1 MKRPNKSEEMAS
13 LRAMALSDLQ
23 ATGDS
28 ELLKELVADGEDLS
42 AIAARVRAKLDHAA
56 SIVLRNQATKTR
68 SIMLRTSNP
77 ATTSFIRPTIDR
89 LKSLVQEALQGRT
102 DLAVAFR
109 DGKKQSD
116 SDWESL
122 YDDLVALGVINDD
135 TSSNAH

>member
-1 MKRPNKSEEMAS
+1 MKQPNRSEEMTS

-23 ATGDS
+23 ATSDS
-28 ELLKELVADGEDLS
+28 ELLKELIAEGEDLS
-42 AIAARVRAKLDHAA
+42 AIAARVRAKLDEAA
-56 SIVLRNQATKTR
+56 SAVLRQQAARTR
-68 SIMLRTSNP
+68 SVTLRISIPVPTSL
-77 ATTSFIRPTIDR
+77 IRPAIDR

-122 YDDLVALGVINDD
+122 YDDLVALGVIKDD
-135 TSSNAH
+135 SSNNAH

>member
-1 MKRPNKSEEMAS
+1 MKQPNRSGEMSS

-23 ATGDS
+23 ATSDS
-28 ELLKELVADGEDLS
+28 ELLKELMAEGEDLS
-42 AIAARVRAKLDHAA
+42 AIAARVRTKLDEAA
-56 SIVLRNQATKTR
+56 STVLRKQAAKTR
-68 SIMLRTSNP
+68 SITVRTSITVP
-77 ATTSFIRPTIDR
+77 TSLIRPAIDR

-122 YDDLVALGVINDD
+122 YDDLVALGVIKDD
-135 TSSNAH
+135 SSNNAH